1 MSILNYFSHQKSVQY
16 DTIIEDEIYF
26 SDSITRIM
34 RKVGTPKNLE
44 KADTQ
49 TTLEYKRKL
58 HAFISTAYYCFY
70 QGKLCSVCYQTD
82 ALTDDESDHFLSD
95 MKRLI
100 SESPFDG
107 VMNYVCCAK
116 EYWELSDG
124 EVSARICLYAKNNKA
139 HIRIDYFDWY

>member
-1 MSILNYFSHQKSVQY
+1 MSTLKSLQFQKSIQY
-16 DTIIEDEIYF
+16 NTILEEDICF
-26 SDSITRIM
+26 SESMTSIIRKIGKPDSM
-34 RKVGTPKNLE
+34 E
-44 KADTQ
+44 KYDNQ

-58 HAFISTAYYCFY
+58 HAFISKAFYCFV
-70 QGKLCSVCYQTD
+70 QDKLYSVCYETD
-82 ALTDDESDHFLSD
+82 ALTDDESEHFLSD

-124 EVSARICLYAKNNKA
+124 EISARICLYTENNKT
-139 HIRIDYFDWY
+139 HIRIDYFD